1 MKHSL
6 RTQRRQYDERP
17 MSKKK
22 VRAIRFVG
30 DITSRAICEGEVHV
44 ISDEDDDGFVEVLP
58 SNGELVAF
66 VAADST
72 ISVPSMFI
80 GKVHCYSEDHKTVF
94 LAQFQEVEPCKFKL
108 NASKSYRESGN
119 RLSIRWTSYIYLYAS
134 GVYELQMQ
142 TSTNRLNPD
151 SHHLMH
157 CFIYYKHRHD
167 FGSDGQNC
175 HTREFNDHLLQPF

>member
-58 SNGELVAF
+58 SNGELVAL
-66 VAADST
+66 VAADFT
-72 ISVPSMFI
+72 ISVPSMFV
-80 GKVHCYSEDHKTVF
+80 GKVHRYSEDHKIVF
-94 LAQFQEVEPCKFKL
+94 LAEFQEVEPCKFKL
-108 NASKSYRESGN
+108 NASKSYRESAKSIVYPVDIVY
-119 RLSIRWTSYIYLYAS
+119 LSVCQRSL
-134 GVYELQMQ
+134 
-142 TSTNRLNPD
+142 
-151 SHHLMH
+151 
-157 CFIYYKHRHD
+157 
-167 FGSDGQNC
+167 
-175 HTREFNDHLLQPF
+175 